1 VRGYYDGDD
10 ERCCHGEHYH
20 SRHWGHGPGG
30 CYEDLSV
37 EEKKEYLQE
46 RKKFL
51 ERRIK
56 DIDDEIA
63 QLSSKTTEAGA

>member
-1 VRGYYDGDD
+1 MRGYYDD
-10 ERCCHGEHYH
+10 ECCCHGEHYH
-20 SRHWGHGPGG
+20 SRHWGHGSGW
-30 CYEDLSV
+30 CYEDLST

-46 RKKFL
+46 RKEFL

-63 QLSSKTTEAGA
+63 QLSTKTTEASA